1 MKFSTV
7 IVAFAANV
15 LAAPS
20 LIARDGGKFGE
31 GQPID
36 ADGKGG
42 PIQGMLFRGTYLK
55 PFSNTA
61 QEGLTTRSMLPTKIT
76 WDVKP
81 QTMASSPT

>member
-1 MKFSTV
+1 MKLSIV
-7 IVAFAANV
+7 IVACAANA

-42 PIQGMLFRGTYLK
+42 PIQGMSLLEICSRL
-55 PFSNTA
+55 P
-61 QEGLTTRSMLPTKIT
+61 LTPLRRN
-76 WDVKP
+76 
-81 QTMASSPT
+81 